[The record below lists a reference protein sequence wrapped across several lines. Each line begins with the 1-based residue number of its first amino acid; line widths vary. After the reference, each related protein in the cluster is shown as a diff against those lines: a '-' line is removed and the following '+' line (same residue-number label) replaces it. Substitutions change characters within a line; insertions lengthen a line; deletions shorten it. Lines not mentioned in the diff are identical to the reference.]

1 MHHSSFRHSLDD
13 AAPPPALPLALQ
25 ALWWDGKGD
34 WDRAHQ
40 CAQDQDDDLGAA
52 VACPERRVVNLE
64 ADGSAMY
71 TLQGLW
77 TQARENLDVTTLVF
91 ANRKYAILLG
101 ELAAVGANP
110 GRAALDMMDL
120 SRPDLDF
127 VRLAEGTGVP
137 EARAETMERFNDLFV
152 QSVGRRGPFLI
163 ELATP

>member
-1 MHHSSFRHSLDD
+1 
-13 AAPPPALPLALQ
+13 
-25 ALWWDGKGD
+25 
-34 WDRAHQ
+34 
-40 CAQDQDDDLGAA
+40 
-52 VACPERRVVNLE
+52 
-64 ADGSAMY
+64 MY

-77 TQARENLDVTTLVF
+77 TQARENLDVTTVVF

-110 GRAALDMMDL
+110 GRVALDMMDL

-127 VRLAEGTGVP
+127 VRLAEGMGVP
-137 EARAETMERFNDLFV
+137 AARAETMERFNDLFV